1 LIAVVVVV
9 VVVAGVVVTPG
20 VPVVT
25 ALVLVV
31 VVTDEEHWSPKFIP
45 LHPCLAQHSHKLENR
60 YVLGFASM
68 FGSVTVLYVQWVLL
82 APGCQ

>member
-1 LIAVVVVV
+1 MITVVV
-9 VVVAGVVVTPG
+9 VVVAGVVVTP
-20 VPVVT
+20 VPIVI

-31 VVTDEEHWSPKFIP
+31 EVTVEEHWSPKFIP